1 MSALLRLLRAL
12 RLCMSKGDGQVSG
25 SGYPCPL
32 MVETFLR
39 CLSTA
44 QETTRTIGGGERATV
59 SLRDVSRCIKVG
71 IEKFSTRVEVSRS
84 TIKWAVV
91 TGHEYLPRLSH
102 VVEGFLTLRNGFSSA
117 TEMIGRTTTSLPHLR
132 SSRQVFIWLGR
143 MWVEHGEDSL
153 LGDSGS
159 AEPRTLAGFFRC
171 RHQHEKKAV
180 RKAIIMAMAYS
191 YQARMER

>member
-1 MSALLRLLRAL
+1 
-12 RLCMSKGDGQVSG
+12 MSKGDGQVSD

-32 MVETFLR
+32 MVETFSR

-71 IEKFSTRVEVSRS
+71 SEKFSTRVEVSRS
-84 TIKWAVV
+84 TTKWAVV

-102 VVEGFLTLRNGFSSA
+102 VVEGFLTWRNGFSS
-117 TEMIGRTTTSLPHLR
+117 TTTSLSHLR
-132 SSRQVFIWLGR
+132 SSRQVFMWLGR
-143 MWVEHGEDSL
+143 MWVRHGENSL

-180 RKAIIMAMAYS
+180 RKAMIMAMAYS